1 MARDGIIA
9 QKKVY
14 DTRYTDTVEDET
26 DRRNT
31 IKSTGVSLYYEY
43 DFEDNGTMEKFFHRF
58 SWSCQFF
65 F

>member
-1 MARDGIIA
+1 MARDGIIT

-43 DFEDNGTMEKFFHRF
+43 DF
-58 SWSCQFF
+58 
-65 F
+65 